1 MGAGRAIGHDR
12 ARHNGPMRISRQT
25 ARRYI
30 LGRQG
35 LWPGRRWQGLRG
47 TDTAMRAMEDLQLDP
62 LGIIARAHDLM
73 LASRV
78 IDYAID
84 DWARLTYGKRR
95 FFEWGGWLAV
105 RPMDELPHWRTL
117 MRRERDDPDWRAF
130 AAEHAEAIAE
140 MREVLATGREVANR
154 DFAMHERRRVD
165 DYRGRKDSA
174 VALHYLWRVGEA
186 MVTRRER
193 FERVYAR
200 TDRVAPHRFI
210 AELPDDVADDALL
223 RKRVA
228 AEGLT
233 RFGGVNA
240 LLQRTVPNAE
250 LVAWRDR
257 LLADGDLI
265 EIEVEGWRGP
275 RWALGSD
282 AGVLATLERGRVPR
296 RWRPL
301 ETATWE
307 EAVFLS
313 PLDPVSARGRAATLF
328 DFDYKWEVYTP
339 APKRR
344 FGYYVLPVLW
354 GDRLVARFD
363 ARFERTSGSLV
374 LLGLWLEDEALGVD
388 EAFAAAFAR
397 GMTRFRAFLGADRL
411 DAQRVTQRA
420 IQAALVSE
428 RG

>member
-1 MGAGRAIGHDR
+1 
-12 ARHNGPMRISRQT
+12 
-25 ARRYI
+25 
-30 LGRQG
+30 
-35 LWPGRRWQGLRG
+35 
-47 TDTAMRAMEDLQLDP
+47 MRAMEDLQLDP

-84 DWARLTYGKRR
+84 DWATLTYGKRR

-117 MRRERDDPDWRAF
+117 MRRERDDPEWQAF

-140 MREVLATGREVANR
+140 MRDVLAAGREVANR

-200 TDRVAPHRFI
+200 TERVAPRRLIH
-210 AELPDDVADDALL
+210 ESPDAVADDALL

-233 RFGGVNA
+233 RFAGVNY
-240 LLQRTVPNAE
+240 LLQRRVPSTE
-250 LVAWRDR
+250 LVAWRER

-265 EIEVEGWRGP
+265 EVQVEGWNGP
-275 RWALGSD
+275 RWALGTD
-282 AGVLATLERGRVPR
+282 VDVLATLERGRIPR
-296 RWRPL
+296 RWRPI
-301 ETATWE
+301 ETTTTE

-339 APKRR
+339 AAKRR

-374 LLGLWLEDEALGVD
+374 LLGLWLEDEAL
-388 EAFAAAFAR
+388 AFDDAFVTAFAR
-397 GMTRFRAFLGADRL
+397 GMTRFGGFLGADRL
-411 DAQRVTQRA
+411 DAERVTHRE
-420 IQAALVSE
+420 IRGALVS
-428 RG
+428 GPG